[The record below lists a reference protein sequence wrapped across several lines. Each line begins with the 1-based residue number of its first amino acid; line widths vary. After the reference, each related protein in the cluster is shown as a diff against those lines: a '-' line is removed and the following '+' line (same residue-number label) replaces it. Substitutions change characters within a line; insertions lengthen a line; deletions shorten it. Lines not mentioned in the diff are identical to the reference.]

1 LGDCFIIN
9 KRTPFN
15 IKKIPIV
22 PNEDVKGKVNIT
34 SKILMPNIRDAPIIN
49 NRFVISKTIPINIKL
64 KAIQANIITSK
75 AILIRLFT

>member
-1 LGDCFIIN
+1 M
-9 KRTPFN
+9 
-15 IKKIPIV
+15 KKIPIV